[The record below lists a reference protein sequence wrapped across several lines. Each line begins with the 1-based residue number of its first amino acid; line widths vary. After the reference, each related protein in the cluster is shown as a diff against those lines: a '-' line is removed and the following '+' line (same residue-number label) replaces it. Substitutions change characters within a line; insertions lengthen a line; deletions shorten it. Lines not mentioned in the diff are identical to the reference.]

1 MKNSLMREDR
11 QQIWAGRRISEF
23 KYTSIEVIWRTE
35 IKIKIMKKNGQ
46 PQKLGDNIKYIDVHV
61 MGISEMRREKKR
73 KEKYLKKEW
82 LKFSQIWFKTWQK
95 AQSIPSGI
103 NPKRFRSR
111 HIIVNLLRIQ
121 GKKKILDV
129 ARKKCLSHKR

>member
-46 PQKLGDNIKYIDVHV
+46 PQKLGDNIKYIDVRV
-61 MGISEMRREKKR
+61 MGISEMRREKKKER
-73 KEKYLKKEW
+73 KIFEERVTKI
-82 LKFSQIWFKTWQK
+82 F
-95 AQSIPSGI
+95 P
-103 NPKRFRSR
+103 
-111 HIIVNLLRIQ
+111 NLI
-121 GKKKILDV
+121 
-129 ARKKCLSHKR
+129 